1 MFRRPPVAIISS
13 NCTIQH
19 TEEGRVSIIS
29 QGIKRDYLGQVGEL
43 LPNGQIA
50 IDGVLVTDGDARFLA
65 EQVVER
71 IIIGRA
77 RRQQGISS

>member
-43 LPNGQIA
+43 LPNGQVA

-65 EQVVER
+65 EELEER
-71 IIIGRA
+71 IIIGRS
-77 RRQQGISS
+77 RRPHSIAS